1 MLLLLLFLLLLLPRL
16 QLSQFVFDL
25 LTSRHLRRLLLLHI
39 RLNRGK
45 SGVGS
50 NNSLIFC
57 QKILVEAHHA
67 CLRVRRLFLVKLLLK
82 LSHQL
87 VVRVKLHLD
96 TVSVGHKTFS
106 LPISLSSFH
115 FSLSV
120 LFLHLFPRCILLPL
134 SAFSMKNHLLDISRW
149 TLLRKLWQVFT
160 YIILSFLSSHLL
172 CMSKLILFGFHVIIK
187 SIIFVCQRIICD
199 YLGCLI
205 GNLLLIVA
213 FRLFQQCLY

>member
-39 RLNRGK
+39 RLNSGK
-45 SGVGS
+45 SGVGT

-67 CLRVRRLFLVKLLLK
+67 CLRVRRLFLVELLFK

-106 LPISLSSFH
+106 LAISLSSFH
-115 FSLSV
+115 FSLSI

-149 TLLRKLWQVFT
+149 T
-160 YIILSFLSSHLL
+160 IILSFLSSHLL

-199 YLGCLI
+199 NFGCLI
-205 GNLLLIVA
+205 SNLLLIVA